1 VGRVPGLDAAAVD
14 RCVER
19 ALRGDQAALEAL
31 LGAVRDDVYNLAVRM
46 LWHPADAEDATQE
59 VLVKVATH
67 LSGFRREASFRT
79 WVLRIASNHLLTT
92 RRRRAERERLT
103 FPLFGAQ
110 LAEGLDEPVAAGA
123 DVDEGLLVEEVKIGC
138 TQAMLLC
145 LDRDH
150 RLAYLLGSVFGLGG
164 EEAAYV
170 LGVEPAAYRKR
181 LQRARDR
188 IRSFMA
194 GHCGLV
200 DPANPCRC
208 RRRLGRAVAAG
219 RVDPGNLLFATHPR
233 RDGPLGRP
241 IAEMEALHRAAE
253 ELHRA
258 PAYAAPERLA
268 EHLRRVLRAGRLAVL
283 EGGSDVHRSD
293 DRGPP

>member
-1 VGRVPGLDAAAVD
+1 MPGLAPEQAD
-14 RCVER
+14 RLVER
-19 ALRGDQAALEAL
+19 SLRGDRVALEEL
-31 LGAVRDDVYNLAVRM
+31 LAAARDDVYNLAVRM

-59 VLVKVATH
+59 VLLKVITH

-79 WVLRIASNHLLTT
+79 WVLRVASNHLLTT
-92 RRRRAERERLT
+92 RKRRAERERLT
-103 FPLFGAQ
+103 FPIFATQ
-110 LAEGLDEPVAAGA
+110 LADGLDEPAATGGE
-123 DVDEGLLVEEVKIGC
+123 VDEALLVEEVKIGC

-150 RLAYLLGSVFGLGG
+150 RLAYLLGSVFALGG
-164 EEAAYV
+164 DEAAEV

-181 LQRARDR
+181 LQRARER

-219 RVDPGNLLFATHPR
+219 RVDPRNLLFATHAR
-233 RDGPLGRP
+233 RDGPLGPP
-241 IAEMEALHRAAE
+241 IAEMEALHRAAD
-253 ELHRA
+253 ELHRS
-258 PAYAAPERLA
+258 PAYAAPGRIAERLRG
-268 EHLRRVLRAGRLAVL
+268 LL
-283 EGGSDVHRSD
+283 EGRTLSLLEEGTQAPEGESA
-293 DRGPP
+293 

>member
-1 VGRVPGLDAAAVD
+1 VVGVPGLAPERAGLL
-14 RCVER
+14 VER
-19 ALRGDQAALEAL
+19 SLRGDHAALEEL
-31 LGAVRDDVYNLAVRM
+31 LGAVRDDVYNLAIRM

-59 VLVKVATH
+59 VLVKVVTH

-79 WVLRIASNHLLTT
+79 WVFRIASNHLLTA
-92 RRRRAERERLT
+92 RKRRAEREKLT
-103 FPLFGAQ
+103 FPAFGVQ
-110 LAEGLDEPVAAGA
+110 LAEGLDEPVAAGP
-123 DVDEGLLVEEVKIGC
+123 DVDDAVLVEEVKIGC

-170 LGVEPAAYRKR
+170 LDVEPAAYRKR

-219 RVDPGNLLFATHPR
+219 RVDPSNLLFARHPR
-233 RDGPLGRP
+233 RAGPLGRP

-253 ELHRA
+253 ELHRS
-258 PAYAAPERLA
+258 PAYAAPGGVAEQLRGLLQAGSLSLLA
-268 EHLRRVLRAGRLAVL
+268 DDAQEP
-283 EGGSDVHRSD
+283 EG
-293 DRGPP
+293 

>member
-1 VGRVPGLDAAAVD
+1 MPGLAPEQAD
-14 RCVER
+14 RLVER
-19 ALRGDQAALEAL
+19 TLQGDRAALEEL
-31 LGAVRDDVYNLAVRM
+31 LGAVRDDVYNLALRM

-59 VLVKVATH
+59 VLLKVVTH
-67 LSGFRREASFRT
+67 LSGFRGEASFRT
-79 WVLRIASNHLLTT
+79 WALRIASNHLLTT
-92 RRRRAERERLT
+92 RKRRAERESLT
-103 FPLFGAQ
+103 FPVFGAQ
-110 LAEGLDEPVAAGA
+110 LAEGLDEPVAAGP
-123 DVDEGLLVEEVKIGC
+123 DVDEALLVEEVKVGC

-208 RRRLGRAVAAG
+208 RRRLGRAVAVG
-219 RVDPGNLLFATHPR
+219 RVDPANLLFATHPR

-241 IAEMEALHRAAE
+241 IAEMEALHRAAD
-253 ELHRA
+253 ELHRSS
-258 PAYAAPERLA
+258 AYAAPGRIAEQLRELLA
-268 EHLRRVLRAGRLAVL
+268 ARSLNLL
-283 EGGSDVHRSD
+283 EDHTQAPEGESA
-293 DRGPP
+293 